1 MSDTL
6 SNSPENRRKI
16 RPFAEILV
24 SLRFLTRIP
33 VPFIS
38 TIDPPSLARSM
49 RFFGVAGAIIGAAN
63 GLVLVALDWLHLPVM
78 MAAILTSGFGLVLTG
93 ALHED
98 GLADTADGL
107 FGGRDQERRLFIMKD
122 SRIGTYG
129 ASALMIATLL
139 RISGYMSLLV
149 LPGYMVVM
157 LLAATG
163 AFSRAMVV
171 DMMWATKSARSD
183 GLSNS
188 VGRPSRN
195 SALFAILTAGIFTLY
210 AGAFVFVDVG
220 LLAVAAASLLTAL
233 VRRTAIRLIGGQ
245 TGDICGAVQVIAEL
259 GMLIAIAARIG

>member
-6 SNSPENRRKI
+6 SNSPENRRGF

-33 VPFIS
+33 VPFIN
-38 TIDPPSLARSM
+38 TIDPPSLSRSM
-49 RFFGVAGAIIGAAN
+49 RFFGVAGAIIGAFN
-63 GLVLVALDWLHLPVM
+63 GVILVALDWLHLPAM
-78 MAAILTSGFGLVLTG
+78 MAAIIACAVGIVLTG

-107 FGGRDQERRLFIMKD
+107 FGGRDQERRLLIMKD

-129 ASALMIATLL
+129 ASALMVALLL
-139 RISGYMSLLV
+139 RISAYMSLLI
-149 LPGYMVVM
+149 LPGYIIIM

-183 GLSNS
+183 GLSTS

-195 SALFAILTAGIFTLY
+195 SALFAILTSGIFTLY
-210 AGAFVFVDVG
+210 AGAFVFADVG
-220 LLAVAAASLLTAL
+220 ILALAAASLLTAL

-259 GMLIAIAARIG
+259 GMLAAIAARIG